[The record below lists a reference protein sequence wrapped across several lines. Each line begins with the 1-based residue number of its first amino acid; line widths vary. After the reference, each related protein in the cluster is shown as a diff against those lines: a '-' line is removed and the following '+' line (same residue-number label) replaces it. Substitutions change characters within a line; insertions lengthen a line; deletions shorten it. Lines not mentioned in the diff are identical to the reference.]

1 VADEPISWMTLD
13 EGTPVLGTDGDEIG
27 TVAEVVADRQKDIF
41 SGIAVK
47 SGLFANKRFVPAD
60 LIESMTAD
68 AVRVALP
75 ATEADGRLET
85 YP

>member
-1 VADEPISWMTLD
+1 MADEPISWMTLG
-13 EGTPVLGTDGDEIG
+13 EGTPVLAADGEEIG

-60 LIESMTAD
+60 LIESMSAN
-68 AVRVALP
+68 AVRVGLP
-75 ATEADGRLET
+75 ATEADARLDP

>member
-1 VADEPISWMTLD
+1 MTDEPISWMTLA
-13 EGTPVLGTDGDEIG
+13 EGTPAVGTDGEEIG
-27 TVAEVVADRQKDIF
+27 TVVEVVADRQKDIF

-68 AVRVALP
+68 AVRVGLP
-75 ATEADGRLET
+75 ASEADSRLET